1 MSSVSSREY
10 LVLGINADTM
20 DRSLD
25 VGHVAETLPD
35 LHRLLEDV
43 RLRPIGLVGGFS
55 LVLVGALLQ
64 FPLWNGFWTSV
75 VSGVLVFAGVP
86 LFCVGLA
93 APEPEG
99 EDDPF
104 SLGIEL
110 TAEQRRIVGVGS
122 LLILLSPA
130 VVAALGPVVGFTPG
144 TWLVAALLAL
154 SGAVLVLT
162 GFIAW
167 TSRRLGETTPSR

>member
-1 MSSVSSREY
+1 MF
-10 LVLGINADTM
+10 LDINADSM

-25 VGHVAETLPD
+25 VGHVSETLPD
-35 LHRLLEDV
+35 LRYALEDP
-43 RLRPIGLVGGFS
+43 RLRPLGLVGGFS

-64 FPLWNGFWTSV
+64 FPPLNGFWTSV
-75 VSGVLVFAGVP
+75 VSGVLVFVGVP

-93 APEPEG
+93 APEPDA

-104 SLGIEL
+104 NLGIEL
-110 TAEQRRIVGVGS
+110 SPEQRRIVAIGS
-122 LLILLSPA
+122 LLVLCSPIVVAVLGPA
-130 VVAALGPVVGFTPG
+130 VGFSLAIWLAAAAFA
-144 TWLVAALLAL
+144 LV
-154 SGAVLVLT
+154 GAVLILT